1 MRLQLYRG
9 KWAAVGRTNGKQ
21 WRRSLG
27 TADRA
32 LAERKFRDV
41 KFDRPGETVADY
53 IGQYLA
59 EKLEKGAGS
68 IRAMQY
74 AWKALS
80 PTFASLRPDQ
90 ITRKLCQ
97 DYTKKRRREGVADGT
112 IIKELGVLKAG
123 LGWSKKASV
132 AVFEMPEAPPPRD
145 RHITLDEFNR
155 LLAACELP
163 HMRLFCLLG
172 WYTAARASAIL
183 ELTWDRVDFQK
194 GQIRLS
200 KGQGR
205 QKGRATVP
213 IADRL
218 RTTLLDAYEAR
229 TGDYVVEWAGQ
240 PVKSVARAFRAAC
253 ERADLEDVSP
263 HVLRH
268 SAAVRMV
275 ENGVPLLEIAQ
286 YLGHTDPRVTFR
298 VYSRYSP
305 GHLKRAAD
313 ALG

>member
-9 KWAAVGRTNGKQ
+9 KWAAVGRTAGKQ

-32 LAERKFRDV
+32 TAERRFRDV
-41 KFDRPGETVADY
+41 RFDRPGETNADY
-53 IGQYLA
+53 VGQYIA
-59 EKLEKGAGS
+59 EKQAQGAAS
-68 IRAMQY
+68 FNAMRY
-74 AWKALS
+74 AWKALA
-80 PTFASLRPDQ
+80 PTFGSLRPDQ

-97 DYTKKRRREGVADGT
+97 DYAKTRAKGGVSPGT
-112 IIKELGVLKAG
+112 VIKELGVLKAA
-123 LGWSKKASV
+123 LGWAKKADG
-132 AVFEMPEAPPPRD
+132 AVFEMPAAPMARD
-145 RHITLDEFNR
+145 RHITLAEFNR
-155 LLAACELP
+155 LVDACALP
-163 HMRLFCLLG
+163 HIRLFALLA
-172 WYTAARASAIL
+172 WYTAGRASAL
-183 ELTWDRVDFQK
+183 FEMTWDRVDFER

-200 KGQGR
+200 KGSGR

-218 RTTLLDAYEAR
+218 RTALVEAWEAR
-229 TGDYVVEWAGQ
+229 TGDHVVEWGGDA
-240 PVKSVARAFRAAC
+240 VKSVARAFRAAC
-253 ERADLEDVSP
+253 IRANLADVSP

-275 ENGVPLLEIAQ
+275 ENGVPLAEVGQ
-286 YLGHTDPRVTFR
+286 YLGHTDLKVTYR
-298 VYSRYSP
+298 VYARFTP

>member
-9 KWAAVGRTNGKQ
+9 KWAATGRANGKQ

-32 LAERKFRDV
+32 VAERRFRDI
-41 KFDRPGETVADY
+41 KFDTPGENVGDFMAL
-53 IGQYLA
+53 YLA
-59 EKLEKGAGS
+59 EKAERRSAP
-68 IRAMQY
+68 AMGY
-74 AWKALS
+74 AWKALAPS
-80 PTFASLRPDQ
+80 FANIRPDQ
-90 ITRKLCQ
+90 VTRALCK
-97 DYTKKRRREGVADGT
+97 DYAKRRRREGVSNGT

-123 LGWSKKASV
+123 LTWAKKADG
-132 AVFEMPEAPPPRD
+132 ATFEMPEAPPPRD
-145 RHITLDEFNR
+145 RHITLSEFNR
-155 LLAACELP
+155 LLEACELP
-163 HMRLFCLLG
+163 HIRLFCLLG
-172 WYTAARASAIL
+172 WYTAGRASAIL
-183 ELTWDRVDFQK
+183 ELTWDRVDFER

-218 RTTLLDAYEAR
+218 RTALVESYEAR
-229 TGDYVVEWAGQ
+229 TTDYVVEWGGQ
-240 PVKSVARAFRAAC
+240 PVKSMARSFRAAC
-253 ERADLEDVSP
+253 QRAKLEDVSP

-286 YLGHTDPRVTFR
+286 YLGHTDPKVTYR
-298 VYSRYSP
+298 VYSRFSP
-305 GHLKRAAD
+305 GHLATAAK

>member
-9 KWAAVGRTNGKQ
+9 KWAATGRTNGKQ

-27 TADRA
+27 TKDRA
-32 LAERKFRDV
+32 VAEQRFRDL
-41 KFDRPGETVADY
+41 KFDTPGETIGDY
-53 IGQYLA
+53 MALYLQ
-59 EKLEKGAGS
+59 ERAG
-68 IRAMQY
+68 RASAPAMGY

-90 ITRKLCQ
+90 IDRNLCKA
-97 DYTKKRRREGVADGT
+97 YAKRRHRAGVSNGT

-123 LGWSKKASV
+123 LGWAGKGSQAT
-132 AVFEMPEAPPPRD
+132 FEMPEAPPPRD
-145 RHITLDEFNR
+145 RHITLAEFNS
-155 LLAACELP
+155 LLEACDLP
-163 HMRLFCLLG
+163 HVLLFCLLA
-172 WYTAARASAIL
+172 WYTAGRASAIL
-183 ELTWDRVDFQK
+183 ELTWDRVDFER

-200 KGQGR
+200 KGHGR

-218 RTTLLDAYEAR
+218 RTALLDAREAR
-229 TGDYVVEWAGQ
+229 TTDYVVEWAGQ
-240 PVKSVARAFRAAC
+240 PVRSMARSFRAAAG
-253 ERADLEDVSP
+253 RAKLADVSP

-275 ENGVPLLEIAQ
+275 ENGVPLEVVGQ
-286 YLGHTDPRVTFR
+286 YLGHTDLKVTYR
-298 VYSRYSP
+298 VYARFSP
-305 GHLKRAAD
+305 GFLKAAAD

>member
-9 KWAAVGRTNGKQ
+9 KWAATGRINGKQ

-32 LAERKFRDV
+32 VAERRFRDL
-41 KFDRPGETVADY
+41 KFERPGETISDY
-53 IGQYLA
+53 MAQYLA
-59 EKLEKGAGS
+59 EKLEKKAGS
-68 IRAMQY
+68 IKAMEY
-74 AWKALS
+74 AWRALS

-97 DYTKKRRREGVADGT
+97 DYGKRRRKEGVADGT
-112 IIKELGVLKAG
+112 VIKELGVLKAG
-123 LGWSKKASV
+123 LGWAKKADG
-132 AVFEMPEAPPPRD
+132 AVFEMPTAPPPRD
-145 RHITLDEFNR
+145 RHITLDEFNTLVEACDLPHIR
-155 LLAACELP
+155 LFALLA
-163 HMRLFCLLG
+163 
-172 WYTAARASAIL
+172 WYTAGRASAL
-183 ELTWDRVDFQK
+183 FELTWDRVDFDR

-200 KGQGR
+200 KGAGR

-218 RTTLLDAYEAR
+218 RTALLGAREAR
-229 TGDYVVEWAGQ
+229 TNDHVIEWAGN
-240 PVKSVARAFRAAC
+240 PVKSMARAFRTAC
-253 ERADLEDVSP
+253 EAAGLEDVSP

-275 ENGVPLLEIAQ
+275 ENGVPLAEVGQ
-286 YLGHTDPRVTFR
+286 YLGHTDLKVTYR
-298 VYSRYSP
+298 VYARFTP